1 MLHLSILQRIMQTT
15 GGYSEPQYCLS
26 PTDRWAVGENKS
38 THRNGTLNLLQLS
51 AERLGEMAAHSTIC
65 HKCKTLSNDKAGP
78 IRTLDGI
85 HTQSTSGQSHQQ
97 HSCDRIMQGTAQR
110 S

>member
-1 MLHLSILQRIMQTT
+1 MLHLGILQRIMQAT
-15 GGYSEPQYCLS
+15 GGYSKPQYRLS
-26 PTDRWAVGENKS
+26 PADGWAVGEDES
-38 THRNGTLNLLQLS
+38 ARQNGTPNLLQLS

-85 HTQSTSGQSHQQ
+85 HTQSSSGQSHQQ